1 MTKRVLIIFIVVFS
15 IFSMGRMVITASS
28 EVVAYQSGKGSA
40 TQESLEDPIL
50 VTRTVEFAGDSIL
63 VELEFSIEGESGSL
77 PNGLI
82 IKEQLP
88 SESILINSSP
98 PIDTYDSEAGVI
110 KWLLIG
116 EEIYSRTLSYEF
128 QTILSMDDIEFKG
141 FYLYKLEGRRISKA
155 IENL

>member
-1 MTKRVLIIFIVVFS
+1 MTKRELIIFTMVFVIFS
-15 IFSMGRMVITASS
+15 IGPMVMTARS
-28 EVVAYQSGKGSA
+28 ESTAPENSDLG
-40 TQESLEDPIL
+40 DPIL
-50 VTRTVEFAGDSIL
+50 VTRTAQQLTGGSIL
-63 VELEFSIEGESGSL
+63 VEIELSVESESGSL

-88 SESILINSSP
+88 AESILIHSSP
-98 PIDTYDSEAGVI
+98 PVDAYDSEAGVI

-128 QTILSMDDIEFKG
+128 QTILSMDNIEFKG
-141 FYLYKLEGRRISKA
+141 FYLYKLEGRHISKA

>member
-1 MTKRVLIIFIVVFS
+1 MTKRMLIIFIVVFG
-15 IFSMGRMVITASS
+15 IFSMGRMAIMASS
-28 EVVAYQSGKGSA
+28 EVSAYQSGQGS
-40 TQESLEDPIL
+40 TPLENLDDPIL
-50 VTRTVEFAGDSIL
+50 VTRTVEFSGDSIL
-63 VELEFSIEGESGSL
+63 VEVELSVEGESGSL

-88 SESILINSSP
+88 AESILIHSSP
-98 PIDTYDSEAGVI
+98 PVDTYDSKARVV